1 MNVTRYYTL
10 DKIEVRRS
18 ELAAGAIAETLH
30 FVAAADVKAPE
41 AMHLPPHFTLTLHR
55 GGMGVPLAPG
65 CEVELT
71 AEVHTA

>member
-10 DKIEVRRS
+10 EKIEVRRS
-18 ELAAGAIAETLH
+18 EQAAGAIAETLH
-30 FVAAADVKAPE
+30 FVSVADVKSPE

-65 CEVELT
+65 CAVWLAT
-71 AEVHTA
+71 EVHTA